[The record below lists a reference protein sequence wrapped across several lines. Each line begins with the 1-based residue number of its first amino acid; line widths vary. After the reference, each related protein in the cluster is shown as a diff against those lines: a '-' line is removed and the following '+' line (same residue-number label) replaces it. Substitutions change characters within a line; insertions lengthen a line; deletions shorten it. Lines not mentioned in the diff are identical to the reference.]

1 MAVLEVE
8 QGENN
13 TARAREDKEDLPVDE
28 VTHEKENQPP
38 VDGEAG
44 ADLPPSYAD
53 VEEGD
58 LPGYD
63 TISEKT
69 RKEVKYKLMFE
80 IIGNDT
86 LLF

>member
-13 TARAREDKEDLPVDE
+13 TARAQEDKEDMSVDE

-38 VDGEAG
+38 VDSDAG
-44 ADLPPSYAD
+44 ADLPPSYTD

-69 RKEVKYKLMFE
+69 RKEVKYKLMFR
-80 IIGNDT
+80 IIGNDNF
-86 LLF
+86 LF

>member
-1 MAVLEVE
+1 MFTRH
-8 QGENN
+8 N
-13 TARAREDKEDLPVDE
+13 TANAREDKEDPPVDE

-44 ADLPPSYAD
+44 ADLPPSYTD

-80 IIGNDT
+80 IIDNDNF
-86 LLF
+86 LF